1 MERLS
6 RIDHKDLILWR
17 KAMDLAVLVHKSCAT
32 LPRYEAY
39 GQHSQLCCA
48 ATSIPS
54 NIAEGYAR
62 SSTKEYVYFLR
73 NARGSIAEL
82 ETQLLLAQ
90 RVGYLP
96 EREVTELQ
104 ARIDEVRRILHAV
117 VVGLH
122 RRQG

>member
-6 RIDHKDLILWR
+6 RLNYKDLILWR
-17 KAMDLAVLVHKSCAT
+17 KAMDLAVLVHQSCTT
-32 LPRYEAY
+32 LPRSEAY
-39 GQHSQLCCA
+39 GLVYQLRRA
-48 ATSIPS
+48 AISIPS

-62 SSTKEYVYFLR
+62 GFRKEYIYFLHL
-73 NARGSIAEL
+73 ACGSMAEL

-96 EREVTELQ
+96 ESAVADLQ
-104 ARIDEVRRILHAV
+104 DRIDEVARILHAMIA
-117 VVGLH
+117 GLR